1 MTYAFASLYQI
12 IHFGHAVADRTKTP
26 IPMKAMFL
34 TTALCLASAFLALPL
49 CAQTEEDVTGQITNP
64 SFETDGLT
72 GWTNNGLSSQTNDSP
87 SDQGWA
93 KDGNVYAE
101 KWTSS
106 ADGGHL
112 SDASLMQQLTG
123 LQPGSYILRAEGHA
137 VNQSGT
143 PQQCVGVRLVAGY
156 FSTLVTKGGTYEV
169 KTVVSRSGQL
179 TIGLDIAS
187 TDANWAAVDHFRLVR
202 TGESAED
209 YKAYLT
215 HALDAAHSDYAE
227 TQAATGY
234 TNRSAF
240 DEAFD
245 AAAKAATVT
254 EVLDAIDAVEKVCA
268 DWKAIKLDY
277 ESMARTLSD
286 FRKEVQESGFAGK
299 ATLLQLADRVQ
310 GLLASPEDQRS
321 QFASLKDEMAEAMLQ
336 LYAYQRLNAAVKNAE
351 LMLESGRYDG
361 YEAFADA
368 ASEAARVLASA
379 TTVSELDLAA
389 QSLSEAQTAYLK
401 NRPEEWV
408 TIKNGALWKDTDG
421 NSVQAHGAGF
431 LLVGDTW
438 YMIGENR
445 IASWNPDVNM
455 YSSKDLKHWKFER
468 TIIKNGVTH
477 PDLGNGRFIE
487 RPKLMYNAKTGK
499 YVVWC
504 HWEQS
509 NYGASE
515 AAVFECDEVNG
526 EYRYV
531 WSGRPLGIKSRD
543 CNVFVDDDGT
553 AYFISTTSENT
564 NLGLFRLTDDYRA
577 AAEHTV
583 LQPGQRR
590 EAPAIVK
597 VDGRYYM
604 LSSAC
609 SGWDPN
615 QCKLTTST
623 SLTDGWTSLT
633 GLGNPIA
640 YDTQAA
646 SILTIKGTKATTYLY
661 VGDRWQDPDLPQS
674 KTIIFPISFHDGVCE
689 FDYHQQ
695 FDINFVTGEWRETP
709 SSESHRIAKDKWTI
723 RTVSSEET
731 SSENAAAANAID
743 GNLNTIWHTQYSGTA
758 ATAPH
763 SVTVDMGEEHQVC
776 GFLAMPRLDK
786 NSTNGLVREF
796 LLEVSTDAKTW
807 TLVSGSSWMPYGAEV
822 YFAPRQARYFRFTS
836 LSGSFASVAEFDMLD
851 SAPEVDADP
860 ITPYVKV
867 GDADA
872 WMQVDALSAPK
883 GSTLTFGPSVATGT
897 LGTWAFTG
905 PNRLHRS
912 TSRENVVEKISTKDT
927 GVYTSVFLNAYCMTS
942 AQNFTIKLGALQ
954 GMNPVASSRDADVVR
969 MDYVTADGRVLAS
982 MPSHGFYMLRKTY
995 ADGTVTVDK
1004 HMGK

>member
-1 MTYAFASLYQI
+1 
-12 IHFGHAVADRTKTP
+12 
-26 IPMKAMFL
+26 MKAIFL
-34 TTALCLASAFLALPL
+34 TTLLCLSSSFLALPL

-64 SFETDGLT
+64 SFETDGLQ
-72 GWTNNGLSSQTNDSP
+72 GWTNNGLSSQTNNSP
-87 SDQGWA
+87 SDEGWT

-112 SDASLMQQLTG
+112 SDASLLQELTR
-123 LQPGSYILRAEGHA
+123 LKPGSYILRAEGHA

-143 PQQCVGVRLVAGY
+143 PRQCCGVRLVAGY
-156 FSTLVTKGGTYEV
+156 FSTEVSKGGTYEV
-169 KTVVSRSGQL
+169 KTVVPRSGKL

-209 YKAYLT
+209 YKAYLS
-215 HALDAAHSDYAE
+215 HALEAAHADYEE
-227 TQAATGY
+227 TQKTGGY
-234 TNRSAF
+234 TNAQSF
-240 DEAFD
+240 EEAFS
-245 AAAKAATVT
+245 AAAQASTVD
-254 EVLDAIDAVEKVCA
+254 EVLDAIDAVEKA
-268 DWKAIKLDY
+268 STDWKTIKQDY
-277 ESMARTLSD
+277 ESMAQALGA
-286 FRKEVQESGFAGK
+286 FRKEVDESGFAGK
-299 ATLLQLADRVQ
+299 AALLQLADRVEN
-310 GLLASPEDQRS
+310 LLASSADQRS
-321 QFASLKDEMAEAMLQ
+321 QFASLKSEMDEAMLQ
-336 LYAYQRLNAAVKNAE
+336 LYAYQRLNAAVKNADN
-351 LMLESGRYDG
+351 LLASSAYDG
-361 YEAFADA
+361 REAFSNA
-368 ASEAARVLASA
+368 AAEAARVLASA
-379 TTVSELDLAA
+379 TTVSELDQAA
-389 QSLSEAQTAYLK
+389 QNLAVAQTSYLK
-401 NRPEEWV
+401 NRPAEWV

-431 LLVGDTW
+431 LQVGDTW

-487 RPKLMYNAKTGK
+487 RPKLMYNATTGK

-526 EYRYV
+526 DYRYV

-623 SLTDGWTSLT
+623 SLTEGWTSLT

-689 FDYHQQ
+689 FTYHQQ

-709 SSESHRIAKDKWTI
+709 VSESHRIAKDKWTI

-743 GNLNTIWHTQYSGTA
+743 GDLNTIWHTQYSGTA

-763 SVTVDMGEEHQVC
+763 SVTVDMGEEHEVC
-776 GFLAMPRLDK
+776 GFLAMPRLDN

-796 LLEVSTDAKTW
+796 LLEVSADAKTW
-807 TLVSGSSWMPYGAEV
+807 TLVSGSSWMPYGSEV

-836 LSGSFASVAEFDMLD
+836 LSGSFASVAEFEMLD

-860 ITPYVKV
+860 ITPYVKA
-867 GDADA
+867 GDEGE

-883 GSTLTFGPSVATGT
+883 GSTLTFGPSVAAGT

-912 TSRENVVEKISTKDT
+912 TSRENVVEKISSKDAGT
-927 GVYTSVFLNAYCMTS
+927 YTSAFLNAYGMTS
-942 AQNFTIKLGALQ
+942 TQHFTLKLGALQ
-954 GMNPVASSRDADVVR
+954 GIQPVDASQLADVVR
-969 MDYVTADGRVLAS
+969 KDYVTADGRVL
-982 MPSHGFYMLRKTY
+982 PSVPAHGFYMLRTVS
-995 ADGTVTVDK
+995 ADGSVKVEK
-1004 HMGK
+1004 RMGR